1 MTGEGLEPDP
11 GARTRATG
19 FRAIPAAV
27 RIACIAALLGL
38 SIRIFIL
45 QPVSVPSESMEPSL
59 LPGDLLIAEKYP
71 YGYSR
76 ASLPWTSR
84 VDPEAPRIGLR
95 LPRRG
100 DVVIFADPRDSG
112 DYYVK
117 RVAGLPG
124 ETLSL
129 KNGNLLI
136 DGQLVW
142 PDADPATFDARASM
156 AAVRIPA
163 GMLFVLGDNRSKSM
177 DSRYGSDDGGF
188 GLVPLSALVGR
199 AGPIFF
205 SIAPPGED
213 GWFSRLRLSR
223 IGKRP

>member
-11 GARTRATG
+11 GARVRATG
-19 FRAIPAAV
+19 SRAIPAAV

-38 SIRIFIL
+38 SMRIFIL
-45 QPVSVPSESMEPSL
+45 QPVSVPSESMEPAL

-71 YGYSR
+71 YGYSS

-84 VDPEAPRIGLR
+84 VDPEASRIGLR

-100 DVVIFADPRDSG
+100 DVVIFADPRNSG

-129 KNGNLLI
+129 ENGDLI
-136 DGQLVW
+136 VDGRLV
-142 PDADPATFDARASM
+142 ALAARANALDARANV
-156 AAVRIPA
+156 AAVRIPE
-163 GMLFVLGDNRSKSM
+163 GMLFVLGDNRAKSL
-177 DSRYGSDDGGF
+177 DSRFSAADGGF
-188 GLVPLSALVGR
+188 GFVPLSALVGR
-199 AGPIFF
+199 AGPILF